1 MNQCLSLVKTS
12 MTVIQKS
19 YGVLQERV
27 GLQSDSVTA
36 PLEQILRLLTAIL
49 KTDTFLADCQAAAG
63 MLFALIVKVLSRPL
77 ERVELISSSLYP
89 HHIEHSPTHTSDR
102 FVRLQGLLSAL
113 DVYASSA
120 TLSRLYVCHG
130 FLVML
135 DPGDLL
141 QELGTEGRTLLLDVL
156 FPEIYSLT
164 SCIAAQISSTNSNQ
178 SFLSNSGSLPA
189 ARTLSQW
196 VTVAVEALTAND
208 MSSHLK
214 GALSGHSPISQKLL
228 DYVTTNWDHPVDGL
242 RHQTK
247 SIFEGLVKLHIST
260 LHGAAPHM
268 DPFLL
273 TTLARLVT
281 TDRHTRGKYAPL
293 GCLAE
298 AVGAQHVAA
307 LYPGLLAQLL
317 DVMGEHTMATHACE
331 VIEKLFTQHKRTLQ
345 RGDGDSLLEWQT
357 TWVVPILQELSDQ
370 TKPDKQKGFI
380 IDYLIPKLLK
390 SSPESLVFIIKHLS
404 GHTFPSMNNVTVESW
419 TAPGEER
426 RTNSKV
432 PDAGKLGA
440 LLSCLKTSRVL
451 GLLPSSCEGRI
462 ATSDCR
468 LGEGGVSGGEML
480 WKGLVPVSLLQRAL
494 CHSVNQIRLDAIG
507 LLCDSSKTTEGVIPA
522 ELDLLTISIPF
533 NLSNPSPSF
542 RQQLVTHIKKLLLRL
557 RESGRILLKNSSE
570 AKSSSSDKTT
580 STDMQVQYQNFLQWL
595 CSIAFHGL
603 APGFGYARRAT
614 SLHFLAAVTNTFS
627 NSAEGLFKISSIWSK
642 ERVALMFAML
652 RDNYESN
659 RDMAFKMLCGLPQ
672 DVLGLKDQASMHS
685 LYTAAVDLAT
695 SSKPYNCETA
705 AYALLLLA
713 RQTSPGLPSQPSSTV
728 ETNTLWMMG
737 DLNSQL
743 EEQVKVA
750 RRSLLE
756 ASVQGPMYGLL
767 HCLRILLGVT
777 DLRCLQ
783 AVESWRETVGKI
795 ISLALRVADVAAT
808 VVCNSSPEGFIPSE
822 EKPGVENNQHER
834 QPPTLVTAATV
845 TSTSQ
850 LETFHVTPQMILV
863 CCWRSMKEVS
873 LLLGEL
879 SLRAPLMPETSS
891 EGSSEGIISN
901 SQMESIGSFFMK
913 LLKESK
919 HRGAFEL
926 AYAGFIK
933 LTTRLWSEEGCLHQ
947 LLWHWLSGL
956 LQEITS
962 NQSMLCATRR
972 SAGIPFAIQALVGP
986 EPKELGK
993 PCFNQSMKQLLSLA
1007 EPSQQQDD
1015 TARVHALNILRALFR
1030 DTRLGQEV
1038 LPYVADGMKVA
1049 ILGFAAKLWA
1059 VRNSATMLFSAL
1071 ISRIFGVKRARDE
1084 LARKNCMT
1092 GTEFFT
1098 RFPSL
1103 HGFLLDQ
1110 FRQAERVEKKS
1121 RQDVT
1126 VLHPSLFPCLLLLSK
1141 LYPSSNDSNDANMSM
1156 APFLPY
1162 IICAGCSAVYKT
1174 RSIATTALVPLVP
1187 LDQLVPTLLRLLD
1200 MLPGSAKEQ
1209 LSQNTIHGVLMQ
1221 INGLLSRHSR
1231 DAIIPGDIA
1240 EDIVRTVLPRIQ
1252 QLIWLASSQNT
1263 CFVTRA
1269 AFAAIIKDFCLDCRW
1284 LQQLVPASQ
1293 RYLKRDVG
1301 PGSFLGAVVELIK
1314 AEILGGEFHS
1324 HLPCSHPGFLL
1335 WQATFTSLCLMV
1347 HSTLASATSLQ
1358 QEGYSDFWKA
1368 ADTTH
1373 STTRP
1378 CLQQH
1383 QQQWQSCP
1391 PDNIPAPQKQPHTG
1405 SPSVPNS
1412 LHSTSASRSP
1422 YLFFLSSPFLEVKL
1436 VTLTH
1441 LIQEMEHSSCTDNSG
1456 RPSHFQHHHRGVQ
1469 NAWLLYHRLMDMLM
1483 EEHEPECLSKLCQ
1496 ALRSLVPMMHHQPF
1510 TSDTSSS
1517 GPTLMEPVSCIR
1529 LCLHLAQN
1537 HTKREE
1543 IVSAAVSLSGA
1554 FLPPVIAASGQDG
1567 TDEEQAVLLEWTQLM
1582 MSCSDTERSS
1592 WLRLSVAQ
1600 LLADLALPLVVEGP
1614 VLHRDD
1620 DPRVQGAAVQCLT
1633 RVSAEVYA
1641 KLRANS
1647 KQDLLAWDLHPC
1659 LLLYVAPYLLTL
1671 LSPVDTIIDCIKLL
1685 HRWATEGVEKDE
1697 SSAPNEMT
1705 GKEEEQINARSL
1717 QQCMVRIQSDVEA
1730 QRKSLQ
1736 HFQIHVGVD
1745 RELEHQALYPRL
1757 NDPLCRWNNKSSAD
1771 SPCWQPHEPQ
1781 GKGQKNKSR
1790 DY

>member
-1 MNQCLSLVKTS
+1 MDSLKLLLSYFKQRCRDFQSNDDDVDFILQWATFLDELEQCHSSQQVSKIKEFGVQVRKLEWKAVSTEERELLFDFLTRLHMVVDPKGMACRAIASIIQGIPQTFSYDVLKKLASLFGDCVMSTASTSDRAAMQHVIAVVASHLENFPLGEECVKIHVTSILSFTEESLNTLLQHTRSQGSAVGQTQAMNQCLSVVKTS

-19 YGVLQERV
+19 YGVLQERMD
-27 GLQSDSVTA
+27 LQSDSVTA

-63 MLFALIVKVLSRPL
+63 MLFAVIVKVLSRPL
-77 ERVELISSSLYP
+77 ERVELMMQISSSLYP
-89 HHIEHSPTHTSDR
+89 HHIEHISTNTSHR
-102 FVRLQGLLSAL
+102 FVRLQGLLSSL
-113 DVYASSA
+113 DVYASSPA
-120 TLSRLYVCHG
+120 LSRLYICHG

-141 QELGTEGRTLLLDVL
+141 QDLGTEGRTLLLGVL
-156 FPEIYSLT
+156 FPEIYSL
-164 SCIAAQISSTNSNQ
+164 SQI
-178 SFLSNSGSLPA
+178 FLSNSGSLPA

-196 VTVAVEALTAND
+196 VTVAIEALTAND
-208 MSSHLK
+208 VSSHLK

-260 LHGAAPHM
+260 LHGAAPYL

-273 TTLARLVT
+273 NTLARLVA

-293 GCLAE
+293 GCMAE

-404 GHTFPSMNNVTVESW
+404 GHAFPSTNNVTVESG
-419 TAPGEER
+419 TVPGEER
-426 RTNSKV
+426 GTNSKV

-440 LLSCLKTSRVL
+440 LLSCLKTARVL
-451 GLLPSSCEGRI
+451 GLLPSSSNVRI

-480 WKGLVPVSLLQRAL
+480 WKGLVPVSLLQRAI

-507 LLCDSSKTTEGVIPA
+507 LLCDSNKTTEGVIPM

-557 RESGRILLKNSSE
+557 RENGRILLKNSSK
-570 AKSSSSDKTT
+570 AKSSLSDKSN
-580 STDMQVQYQNFLQWL
+580 STDMKAQYQNFLQWL

-614 SLHFLAAVTNTFS
+614 SLHFLTAVTNTFS
-627 NSAEGLFKISSIWSK
+627 DSTKGIFEISSIWSK

-672 DVLGLKDQASMHS
+672 DVLGLKDQASMLS
-685 LYTAAVDLAT
+685 LCTAAVDLAT

-713 RQTSPGLPSQPSSTV
+713 QQTAPGLPSQPSCTV

-737 DLNSQL
+737 DLSSRL
-743 EEQVKVA
+743 EEQVEVA

-783 AVESWRETVGKI
+783 AVESWRETIGKI

-808 VVCNSSPEGFIPSE
+808 VHVWDFSENYSPSMNA
-822 EKPGVENNQHER
+822 GVENNQHER
-834 QPPTLVTAATV
+834 QPPTLVTAAAV
-845 TSTSQ
+845 TSTLQ

-879 SLRAPLMPETSS
+879 SLRAPLTPETGA

-901 SQMESIGSFFMK
+901 SQMESIGAFFMK

-1007 EPSQQQDD
+1007 QPSQQQDD

-1110 FRQAERVEKKS
+1110 FRQAEQMEKES

-1162 IICAGCSAVYKT
+1162 IIRAGSSAVYKT
-1174 RSIATTALVPLVP
+1174 RSIAATALVPLVP
-1187 LDQLVPTLLRLLD
+1187 LDQLVPTLNRLLD

-1221 INGLLSRHSR
+1221 IHGLLARHSS
-1231 DAIIPGDIA
+1231 DAIIPSDIA

-1269 AFAAIIKDFCLDCRW
+1269 AYTAIIKDFCLDCQW
-1284 LQQLVPASQ
+1284 LQRLLPASQ
-1293 RYLKRDVG
+1293 QYLERDIG
-1301 PGSFLGAVVELIK
+1301 PKSFLGAVVELIK
-1314 AEILGGEFHS
+1314 AEILGGEFHLQLS
-1324 HLPCSHPGFLL
+1324 CSHPGFLL
-1335 WQATFTSLCLMV
+1335 WQATFASLCLMV
-1347 HSTLASATSLQ
+1347 HTTLASATSLQ
-1358 QEGYSDFWKA
+1358 REDYDDIWKA
-1368 ADTTH
+1368 GDATFSIT
-1373 STTRP
+1373 SP
-1378 CLQQH
+1378 CQQQH
-1383 QQQWQSCP
+1383 QPRSCP
-1391 PDNIPAPQKQPHTG
+1391 PDNTLAPQKQPQDAITG
-1405 SPSVPNS
+1405 SPPVPNS
-1412 LHSTSASRSP
+1412 SDSTSTSGSP

-1441 LIQEMEHSSCTDNSG
+1441 LIQDMEHSSCIDSNG
-1456 RPSHFQHHHRGVQ
+1456 RPGHLQHHHRGVQ

-1483 EEHEPECLSKLCQ
+1483 EEHEPECLSK
-1496 ALRSLVPMMHHQPF
+1496 
-1510 TSDTSSS
+1510 
-1517 GPTLMEPVSCIR
+1517 VS
-1529 LCLHLAQN
+1529 Q
-1537 HTKREE
+1537 
-1543 IVSAAVSLSGA
+1543 VSN
-1554 FLPPVIAASGQDG
+1554 
-1567 TDEEQAVLLEWTQLM
+1567 M
-1582 MSCSDTERSS
+1582 
-1592 WLRLSVAQ
+1592 
-1600 LLADLALPLVVEGP
+1600 
-1614 VLHRDD
+1614 
-1620 DPRVQGAAVQCLT
+1620 
-1633 RVSAEVYA
+1633 
-1641 KLRANS
+1641 
-1647 KQDLLAWDLHPC
+1647 
-1659 LLLYVAPYLLTL
+1659 
-1671 LSPVDTIIDCIKLL
+1671 
-1685 HRWATEGVEKDE
+1685 
-1697 SSAPNEMT
+1697 
-1705 GKEEEQINARSL
+1705 
-1717 QQCMVRIQSDVEA
+1717 
-1730 QRKSLQ
+1730 
-1736 HFQIHVGVD
+1736 
-1745 RELEHQALYPRL
+1745 YP
-1757 NDPLCRWNNKSSAD
+1757 
-1771 SPCWQPHEPQ
+1771 
-1781 GKGQKNKSR
+1781 
-1790 DY
+1790 